1 MTIASNDTL
10 CILKMSRPEIF
21 ATEGG
26 QISGGVPGAWRSF
39 NDLYATVG
47 DHVHHDRGF
56 TRCPMTNS
64 PEFDAKCGKCA
75 KSVKMCIFGGVT
87 FRTPKKC
94 HFLHP
99 PKSTPQKRRILG
111 KTPKMRFLQNPS
123 RGAQKCGESRQIIY
137 CLDTRSGPQN
147 GGISRPPQMGGFWGV
162 PAKHVFC
169 AFRAKHAFCTPPQTR
184 GEISR

>member
-47 DHVHHDRGF
+47 DHVHHDRGL

-64 PEFDAKCGKCA
+64 PEFDANCG
-75 KSVKMCIFGGVT
+75 VMCEMCQNVRFWGCHV
-87 FRTPKKC
+87 RDPRKC
-94 HFLHP
+94 HFLTP
-99 PKSTPQKRRILG
+99 PIWDPQKWPKSG

-162 PAKHVFC
+162 PAKHAFC

-184 GEISR
+184 G

>member
-1 MTIASNDTL
+1 
-10 CILKMSRPEIF
+10 MSRGHE
-21 ATEGG
+21 E
-26 QISGGVPGAWRSF
+26 SF

-47 DHVHHDRGF
+47 DHVHHDRGL

-75 KSVKMCIFGGVT
+75 KCVKMCNFGGVT
-87 FRTPKKC
+87 CGTPKNVT
-94 HFLHP
+94 FLHP
-99 PKSTPQKRRILG
+99 RFGTPKNDPKSG

-147 GGISRPPQMGGFWGV
+147 GGISRPPQNGGFWGGYR
-162 PAKHVFC
+162 K
-169 AFRAKHAFCTPPQTR
+169 TR
-184 GEISR
+184 ISRKMRKMRVLHISGCHTENGISR